1 MMYGKVMENNFTV
14 LETEATLTAMQK
26 ENLKDFKKK

>member
-1 MMYGKVMENNFTV
+1 MMYVKVMENSFIV
-14 LETEATLTAMQK
+14 LENEATLTAMQK